1 MPGIVHHGARDAG
14 QRRVP
19 REPQCAEGRSSSGR
33 ITETRMID
41 YLSSLEFLMLFAR
54 MIVIFGGVMGAL
66 AYTTLLERR
75 LMAFVQM
82 RPGPNRVGPFGL
94 LQPIADG
101 LKFLF
106 KEQVVP
112 GQANVLLYYLAP
124 IASMVPALLSFSV
137 IPFGPELKI
146 ADVNVSLLL
155 IFAVTGLGVYWIVLG
170 GWASNSKYPL
180 MGAMRSSAQLLS
192 YELSL
197 TLSVVGVL
205 LIANTLSLNE
215 IVTSQHG
222 TWLGFIPR
230 WNIFVQPVAFVVYLL
245 SGIAETN
252 RLPFE
257 LSESGQELV
266 AGWHTEYSGMKFAM
280 FFLAEYANMVTVS
293 ALATIMFLGGWNGPS
308 LGPWWMRMALPTV
321 WFVLKIGVFLFIY
334 ILVRATI
341 PRIRYDQLMH
351 FGWKFLLPLAFLNIL
366 VTSFVVAIL

>member
-1 MPGIVHHGARDAG
+1 
-14 QRRVP
+14 
-19 REPQCAEGRSSSGR
+19 
-33 ITETRMID
+33 MIE
-41 YLSSLEFLMLFAR
+41 YLSSREFLILFAK
-54 MIVIFGGVMGAL
+54 MMAIFGGMMGAL

-75 LMAFVQM
+75 VMAFVQM

-112 GQANVLLYYLAP
+112 TNANVLLYYAAP
-124 IASMVPALLSFSV
+124 VISLIPALLSFSV
-137 IPFGPELKI
+137 IPFGPDLKV
-146 ADVNVSLLL
+146 ADISVGLLL
-155 IFAVTGLGVYWIVLG
+155 IFAITSLGVYGIVLG

-180 MGAMRSSAQLLS
+180 MGAMRASAQMLS

-205 LIANTLSLNE
+205 MISNTLSLSSL
-215 IVTSQHG
+215 VQSQQG
-222 TWLGFIPR
+222 TWFGFLPR
-230 WNIFVQPVAFVVYLL
+230 WNIFVQPLGFLVYLF

-252 RLPFE
+252 RLPFDLAE
-257 LSESGQELV
+257 SEQELV

-293 ALATIMFLGGWNGPS
+293 ALATIMFFGGWNGPAF
-308 LGPWWMRMALPTV
+308 GPWWLQMALPTI
-321 WFVLKIGVFLFIY
+321 WFLLKIGVFLFFY

-341 PRIRYDQLMH
+341 PRIRYDQLMY
-351 FGWKFLLPLAFLNIL
+351 FGWKVLIPIALANIL
-366 VTSFVVAIL
+366 VTSFLVAIL